1 MLSPASFDTERPHM
15 PLSFELDFDDL
26 ATPLEGENPS
36 GENLQTTEEGRA
48 VRSALRD
55 LREEARRIERRADE
69 GDSSEGG
76 WPAARSIWRDLRD
89 KAIDVLKT
97 RSRDLDLMAMCIE
110 ALARTDG
117 FAGLAAGFT
126 MAGTMIEANWS
137 TLYPAPDPEDGLA
150 DEATIIEERS
160 LPLQRLVGIDSEG
173 LLIPAIL
180 HIPLTHG
187 RADEQY
193 ALCHWRSSRD
203 LVNEQSEEKINLAI
217 ERGAVSPAQF
227 EQVVSSTPVA
237 DITVIYK
244 DITHAAEVWEAL
256 SELVSS
262 VSEGQASLPAGQIRD
277 LFEESV
283 AAIKTF
289 APGAIP
295 QPPSAEAGAA
305 DDGDP
310 AADGVAEEGGSSAGG
325 GSPGTREDAFRRLES
340 IAAFFE
346 KHDPHS
352 LIAAQIRNIVRLGRL
367 PRDEYYRQL
376 LRDEG
381 ALSLLFRAAGM
392 DAEGGEIAS
401 G

>member
-1 MLSPASFDTERPHM
+1 M
-15 PLSFELDFDDL
+15 PLSFEPDLDAL
-26 ATPLEGENPS
+26 ATPLEGESPS
-36 GENLQTTEEGRA
+36 GENLQSSEEGRA

-76 WPAARSIWRDLRD
+76 WPAARSI
-89 KAIDVLKT
+89 
-97 RSRDLDLMAMCIE
+97 CIE

-117 FAGLAAGFT
+117 FAGLATGFT
-126 MAGTMIEANWS
+126 MAGTMVESSWS
-137 TLYPAPDPEDGLA
+137 TLYPAPDPEDGPA
-150 DEATIIEERS
+150 DEAMIIEERTF
-160 LPLQRLVGIDSEG
+160 PLQRLVGIDSEG

-180 HIPLTHG
+180 HIPLANG

-227 EQVVSSTPVA
+227 EQAVSSTAVA
-237 DITVIYK
+237 DITKSYE

-256 SELVSS
+256 SDLVSS
-262 VSEGQASLPAGQIRD
+262 VSGGQASLPAGQIRD

-295 QPPSAEAGAA
+295 QPPSPEAGTAEN
-305 DDGDP
+305 GDP
-310 AADGVAEEGGSSAGG
+310 FADGTAEEGGNSAGG
-325 GSPGTREDAFRRLES
+325 SSPGTREDAFRRLES

-376 LRDEG
+376 LRDEA

-392 DAEGGEIAS
+392 DAEGGDIVYE
-401 G
+401 